1 MNAGVYHVG
10 PVRVAVSSRARVIG
24 LIGQG
29 HVGSI
34 PLYFPRCSA
43 IHTFFMRMAV
53 DIVCLDRAH
62 KIVKIE
68 PSVGPWRIVLGGVRT
83 RSIFEFPAG
92 YARRNDLRI
101 DMLVEWEEF
110 ERA

>member
-1 MNAGVYHVG
+1 MSDSFHVG
-10 PVRVAVSSRARVIG
+10 PVRVALSSWARVVG

-43 IHTFFMRMAV
+43 IHTFFMRIPV
-53 DIVCLDRAH
+53 DIVCLDRDH
-62 KIVKIE
+62 RIVKIE
-68 PSVGPWRIVLGGVRT
+68 GNVGPWRIVMGGLRT

-101 DMLVEWEEF
+101 GELMEWEEF